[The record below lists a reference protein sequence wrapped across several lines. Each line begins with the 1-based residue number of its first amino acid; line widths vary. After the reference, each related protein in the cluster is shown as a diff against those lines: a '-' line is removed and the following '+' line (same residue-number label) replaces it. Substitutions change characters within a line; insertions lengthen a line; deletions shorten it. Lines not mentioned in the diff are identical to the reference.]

1 MTILFGQNDRIINCL
16 TMPRRGLTSFL
27 GILLTLLIIGT
38 SPPKGQAFPDW
49 FSRQT
54 TGENQPPLEATSGRQ
69 LQEVAPPPSVQRL
82 RQRLDRHH
90 PDLRLI
96 SPADDDVIPSSEV
109 ELVLSVKDWPL
120 VNDHELG
127 GGPHVMVQI
136 DALTPQRLEQF
147 EGDQLHL
154 KLSGL
159 ESGSHRFSAW
169 AAYPWGE
176 AVRSPG
182 ASLQGRFH
190 LWQRLDGTQP
200 GGEDPWLVPISTSEG
215 QSDQQ
220 LLLDW
225 LIWNAP
231 LQNLREGDG
240 RWRVRIS
247 VDGDSFLM
255 DHQEP
260 LWISHEADGH
270 GTNIQMELVNGLG
283 EPLQPVF
290 NNRLLHLPDPGNESP
305 AWLRPDLSDRDLL
318 VLSGDQP
325 APRDQE
331 EKADTETTEEDL
343 ENQSDVKVV
352 NPEAV
357 DGASDPEV
365 EFESLEQ
372 ARSLRAAIQ
381 ESERKI
387 DQLPTSEP
395 ELTPVPHEDSSEPP
409 GKERRFPT
417 SELGGSARE
426 LLNEDG
432 SPRDTPN

>member
-54 TGENQPPLEATSGRQ
+54 TGENQPPLEATSGGH

-290 NNRLLHLPDPGNESP
+290 NNRLLHLPDPGKGSP
-305 AWLRPDLSDRDLL
+305 AWLRSNLSDHDLL
-318 VLSGDQP
+318 VLSGEATDLQGQEQNAATEAKKVDFEDQP
-325 APRDQE
+325 DVAVVQ
-331 EKADTETTEEDL
+331 TEAVAVASIPEIES
-343 ENQSDVKVV
+343 ESVNQSATQPDAVQESEDKV
-352 NPEAV
+352 
-357 DGASDPEV
+357 DQLTTSDPE
-365 EFESLEQ
+365 LKPM
-372 ARSLRAAIQ
+372 A
-381 ESERKI
+381 
-387 DQLPTSEP
+387 P
-395 ELTPVPHEDSSEPP
+395 EESSEPSAM
-409 GKERRFPT
+409 GRRFPT

-426 LLNEDG
+426 LLNDDG
-432 SPRDTPN
+432 SLRDTPN